1 LEIEERLKRLDRLLE
16 QLKDRWVF
24 VEGKR
29 DKQALEQLGIGN
41 ILTISGNLLLSCDK
55 LESDVTTVF
64 VLTDLDRR
72 GDELAKA
79 ARDELEGRSIKADLE
94 MRKKLAHTLRIRCF
108 EEAKRAYDELKE
120 EGEKY
125 G

>member
-1 LEIEERLKRLDRLLE
+1 MEIKDRLKRLEKILS
-16 QLKDRWVF
+16 QLRNGWVF

-29 DKQALEQLGIGN
+29 DKQALKELGIVN
-41 ILTISGNLLLSCDK
+41 VLTISGNLHLSCRK
-55 LESDVTTVF
+55 IEKHVQKVY

-79 ARDELEGRSIKADLE
+79 ARDELEGMSIRADLE
-94 MRKKLAHTLRIRCF
+94 IRKKLAHTMRIRYF
-108 EEAKRAYDELKE
+108 EDAKRAYDELIE
-120 EGEKY
+120 EGEKN